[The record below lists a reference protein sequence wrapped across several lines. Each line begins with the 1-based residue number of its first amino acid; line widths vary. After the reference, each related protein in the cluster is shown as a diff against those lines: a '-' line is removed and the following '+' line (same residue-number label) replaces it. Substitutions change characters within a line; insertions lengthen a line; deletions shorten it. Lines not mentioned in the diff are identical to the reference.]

1 MGTIFSTL
9 IDYMEAEQW
18 RYEILE
24 GQTVLRFHVKTKSG
38 RLMCYAEVQEDKYWL
53 LFYSYLPVNVP
64 EDRMTRVA
72 EFLTRANQGMRI
84 GNFELDFADGE
95 VRYKTSIDMEGG
107 EITHKMIDN
116 LLQANLSTMD
126 RYFNGMMEVVYGSK
140 LPVELIAGIESP
152 DNDEDDDDE
161 DDDEFAI
168 DDELDDDDDDI
179 PMDLNEED
187 DEEEDFRS

>member
-152 DNDEDDDDE
+152 DNDEDDD
-161 DDDEFAI
+161 EFAI
-168 DDELDDDDDDI
+168 DDELDDDDDDDI